1 MRLKHHREISKSY
14 KIKFVTLAESNGNY
28 YVSILTEF
36 EKKIKRVLS
45 KNSAA
50 VSDFSMSKFFVSS
63 EN

>member
-1 MRLKHHREISKSY
+1 VRLKHHREIFKSY
-14 KIKFVTLAESNGNY
+14 KIKSVTLANSNGNY

-50 VSDFSMSKFFVSS
+50 GFGFSMSKFFVSS